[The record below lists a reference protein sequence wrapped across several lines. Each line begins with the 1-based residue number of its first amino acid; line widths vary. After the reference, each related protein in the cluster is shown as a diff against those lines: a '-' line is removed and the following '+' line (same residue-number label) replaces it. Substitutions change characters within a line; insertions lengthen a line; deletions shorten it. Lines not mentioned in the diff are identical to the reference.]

1 MKMKYIN
8 LFILFNACGIRK
20 NYRELYFVGNRR
32 MKIIYLSFVKLLK
45 RKVWYSTGFGIIN
58 LVTLLAILLIMS

>member
-20 NYRELYFVGNRR
+20 NYRELYSVGNGR
-32 MKIIYLSFVKLLK
+32 IIYLTFVKLQK
-45 RKVWYSTGFGIIN
+45 RKVWYRTGFGIIN